1 MTETTI
7 DDFTRPRDRVPRR
20 QRRAAQRGEVRV
32 GRRLRQRLDARR
44 EDARAGAGRGRRG
57 QGLEAE
63 GVRRRIRLDLRP
75 DRVRRAGPA
84 AAYDRAYR
92 DIVGQYAIPSQS
104 PFGIGLGMVAP
115 TILAHAIPEVR
126 ERYLRPLWRGEI
138 IGCQLFSEPV
148 AGSDLAGIQ
157 TKAERD
163 GDEWIITGQKVWT
176 SGAQY
181 SDIGEIITRTSPD
194 KPKHKGLSMFL
205 VDMHV
210 PGVEVRPL
218 RQMTGGASFNEVFFE
233 EVRVHDS
240 HRLGDVDEGWT
251 VALTTLMNERAAIG
265 GGGAGVGSMSMTRFI
280 EMARHFGLSQDPL
293 VRQGLAEAYIRTS
306 VARYTNMRAMAKIR
320 AGQLPG
326 PEMSIGKLALTHEH
340 DEGGSARRR
349 DPRAA
354 PGRRHGRVGYVRLL
368 RDGAR
373 HPGYAGRRRDRRGH
387 AQHRRRAGAGA
398 AEGAPDLVTST
409 PCAVVRPFERL
420 RYLARASGEDA
431 ETLLE
436 EAADCLAGFGDDPMG
451 VVIACRRLLAYHPTV
466 TPLWWLCAQLLAAPD
481 PAEGAWAAWREW
493 RHDTTPARLAGA
505 LPFPHERPVAV
516 ARLARRRP

>member
-7 DDFTRPRDRVPRR
+7 EDFTR
-20 QRRAAQRGEVRV
+20 AATEF
-32 GRRLRQRLDARR
+32 LDANAERR
-44 EDARAGAGRGRRG
+44 SEARFVWGEGSDSVSMLDEKTPEQDQREVEEGKAWKQKEFDAGFGWISGPTEYGGRG
-57 QGLEAE
+57 L
-63 GVRRRIRLDLRP
+63 P
-75 DRVRRAGPA
+75 SS
-84 AAYDRAYR
+84 YDRAYR

-163 GDEWIITGQKVWT
+163 GDEWVITGQKVWT

-205 VDMHV
+205 VDMHA

-306 VARYTNMRAMAKIR
+306 VAKYTNMRAMAKIR

-326 PEMSIGKLALTHEH
+326 PEMSIGKLALTQNMM
-340 DEGGSARRR
+340 
-349 DPRAA
+349 
-354 PGRRHGRVGYVRLL
+354 RVGQLVREILGP
-368 RDGAR
+368 R
-373 HPGYAGRRRDRRGH
+373 
-387 AQHRRRAGAGA
+387 
-398 AEGAPDLVTST
+398 LV
-409 PCAVVRPFERL
+409 AD
-420 RYLARASGEDA
+420 SGEWGTYA
-431 ETLLE
+431 FSEMVLGTPGMRV
-436 EAADCLAGFGDDPMG
+436 AGGTDEVMRNIVG
-451 VVIACRRLLAYHPTV
+451 ERVL
-466 TPLWWLCAQLLAAPD
+466 
-481 PAEGAWAAWREW
+481 G
-493 RHDTTPARLAGA
+493 
-505 LPFPHERPVAV
+505 LPKEPKTS
-516 ARLARRRP
+516 